1 MIEENGKNLEAKII
15 RNIMEDS
22 TEVKHECESITHNSQ
37 NLVDFLKITTTQSID
52 FHGVENLNF
61 VFKLLLVNMAN
72 QLKGEYKKFW
82 VTQIVENNSK

>member
-1 MIEENGKNLEAKII
+1 
-15 RNIMEDS
+15 MEDS

-52 FHGVENLNF
+52 FNGVEHLNF